1 MKRTSL
7 GLVALLALAG
17 AGALQA
23 QNPGLPVINSGVN
36 TGLTL
41 RGDVG
46 FPNAEAGSGT
56 AFGAT
61 GKLGLSLIGITATVS
76 SYKPKGGSSHT
87 SVGGTAN
94 LKLFGG
100 PLIPFSLWLQ
110 GGAGYTKYGPVTQYH
125 VPVGLALAAKIPST
139 VVAIKPWIAPRLD
152 LVHQSSSGIVSSS
165 NTATDFGISGGVEF
179 SLLSGLGFYAA
190 YDWVSRN
197 GTKPST
203 FGVGAQYGFSIPGL

>member
-1 MKRTSL
+1 MTRTSL
-7 GLVALLALAG
+7 GLVALFTLAA

-46 FPNAEAGSGT
+46 FPNADAGKGT
-56 AFGAT
+56 AFGGT
-61 GKLGLSLIGITATVS
+61 GKLGLGPFGVTATVS
-76 SYKPKGGSSHT
+76 SYKPKGGTSHT

-94 LKLFGG
+94 LKVFGG
-100 PLIPFSLWLQ
+100 PLVPFALWLQ
-110 GGAGYTKYGPVTQYH
+110 GGAAYTSVGSIKNYH
-125 VPVGLALAAKIPST
+125 FPVGLALAVKIPST

-152 LVHQSSSGIVSSS
+152 IEHTTNSVVGSSSS
-165 NTATDFGISGGVEF
+165 TATDFGISGGIEF
-179 SLLSGLGFYAA
+179 SMLSGLGFYAA

-203 FGVGAQYGFSIPGL
+203 FGVGVQYGLNIPGL